1 MALVKSD
8 IGPLLKAG
16 LKTQFFQTFA
26 ETPSM
31 YDRISTLIPSDKD
44 TEQYAWLG
52 ALPGV
57 REFLDER
64 QSQDMTPYSYAIKN
78 KTWEST
84 ISVDRAALEDDLYG
98 QIPLR
103 IKQMAM
109 SAKQHLDILT
119 FGMLA
124 AGFTQ
129 NGYDAVPF
137 FGTHA
142 QGGAQSNRGTDAL
155 SAASLQSA
163 VTAMMRFT
171 DDQGKPA
178 GVTPDLLVV
187 APENYWEARVLL
199 ESTYY
204 PDPVSTASQQLAMNP
219 LMGSLKLLSS
229 PYLVSPELYWEGRV
243 LLESTYYP
251 DPLTAASQLL
261 AMNPL
266 MGSLKL
272 LSSPY
277 LVSPTNWFL
286 LDTKRIVKAIVL
298 QMRKDFEF
306 TALDDEDN
314 AFMRDTLYYGVRARY
329 NCGFGD
335 WRGAYGAML

>member
-137 FGTHA
+137 FGTHT

-178 GVTPDLLVV
+178 GVSPDLLV
-187 APENYWEARVLL
+187 
-199 ESTYY
+199 
-204 PDPVSTASQQLAMNP
+204 
-219 LMGSLKLLSS
+219 
-229 PYLVSPELYWEGRV
+229 VSPELYWEGRV

>member
-1 MALVKSD
+1 MTLVKSD
-8 IGPLLKAG
+8 IGPLLRAG
-16 LKTQFFQTFA
+16 LKTQFFKTFA

-31 YDRISTLIPSDKD
+31 WDKVATRIESDKD
-44 TEQYAWLG
+44 TEEYAWLG

-64 QSQDMTPYSYAIKN
+64 QSQDMTAYSYAIKN
-78 KTWEST
+78 KTFEST

-103 IKQMAM
+103 IKQMAT

-119 FGMLA
+119 FGVLA
-124 AGFTQ
+124 SGFTQ
-129 NGYDAVPF
+129 NGYDGVPF
-137 FGTHA
+137 FGTHTQA
-142 QGGAQSNRGTDAL
+142 GAQSNRGVDAL
-155 SAASLQSA
+155 SSASLQAA

-178 GVTPDLLVV
+178 GVSPDLLV
-187 APENYWEARVLL
+187 
-199 ESTYY
+199 
-204 PDPVSTASQQLAMNP
+204 
-219 LMGSLKLLSS
+219 
-229 PYLVSPELYWEGRV
+229 VSPELYWEGRI
-243 LLESTYYP
+243 LLESTYFP
-251 DPLTAASQLL
+251 DPLTSASQYL

-277 LVSPTNWFL
+277 LVSPTDWYL
-286 LDTKRIVKAIVL
+286 LDTKRVVKAVVL
-298 QMRKDFEF
+298 QIRKDFEF
-306 TALDDEDN
+306 TALDDEEN
-314 AFMRDTLYYGVRARY
+314 AFMRDKLHYGVRARY

-335 WRGAYGAML
+335 WRGAYGATV

>member
-26 ETPSM
+26 ETRAM
-31 YDRISTLIPSDKD
+31 YDRVATVIPSDKD
-44 TEQYAWLG
+44 SKEYAWLG

-64 QSQDMTPYSYAIKN
+64 QAQDLTPYSYAIKN

-84 ISVDRAALEDDLYG
+84 ISVDRTALEDDLYG

-119 FGMLA
+119 FGMLGQ
-124 AGFTQ
+124 GFTQ
-129 NGYDAVPF
+129 TGYDGVPF
-137 FGTHA
+137 FGTHH
-142 QGGAQSNRGTDAL
+142 QGGAQSNLGGDAL

-178 GVTPDLLVV
+178 GVMPDLLVV
-187 APENYWEARVLL
+187 TPELYWEARVLL
-199 ESTYY
+199 ESTYF
-204 PDPVSTASQQLAMNP
+204 PDPVETASQVLAMNP
-219 LMGSLKLLSS
+219 LMGSLKLLTSQ
-229 PYLVSPELYWEGRV
+229 YLVSPA
-243 LLESTYYP
+243 
-251 DPLTAASQLL
+251 D
-261 AMNPL
+261 
-266 MGSLKL
+266 
-272 LSSPY
+272 
-277 LVSPTNWFL
+277 WFI
-286 LDTKRIVKAIVL
+286 LDTKRVVKALVL

-306 TALDDEDN
+306 TALDDEEN
-314 AFMRDTLYYGVRARY
+314 AFMRDTLFYGVRARY

-335 WRGAYGAML
+335 WRAAYGAHVS

>member
-178 GVTPDLLVV
+178 GVSPDLLV
-187 APENYWEARVLL
+187 
-199 ESTYY
+199 
-204 PDPVSTASQQLAMNP
+204 
-219 LMGSLKLLSS
+219 
-229 PYLVSPELYWEGRV
+229 VSPELYWEGRV

-251 DPLTAASQLL
+251 DPVSAASQLL

>member
-26 ETPSM
+26 KTPSM

-142 QGGAQSNRGTDAL
+142 QGGAQSNRGGDAL
-155 SAASLQSA
+155 SAVSLQNA

-178 GVTPDLLVV
+178 GVSPDLLV
-187 APENYWEARVLL
+187 
-199 ESTYY
+199 
-204 PDPVSTASQQLAMNP
+204 
-219 LMGSLKLLSS
+219 
-229 PYLVSPELYWEGRV
+229 VSPELYWEGRV

>member
-84 ISVDRAALEDDLYG
+84 ISVDRAALEDDLFG
-98 QIPLR
+98 QIQLR
-103 IKQMAM
+103 IKQMAS

-142 QGGAQSNRGTDAL
+142 QGGAQSNRGADAL
-155 SAASLQSA
+155 SAASLQNT

-178 GVTPDLLVV
+178 GVSPDLLV
-187 APENYWEARVLL
+187 
-199 ESTYY
+199 
-204 PDPVSTASQQLAMNP
+204 
-219 LMGSLKLLSS
+219 
-229 PYLVSPELYWEGRV
+229 VSPELYWEGRV

-251 DPLTAASQLL
+251 DPVSAASQVL

-335 WRGAYGAML
+335 WRGAFGAML

>member
-142 QGGAQSNRGTDAL
+142 QGGAQSNRGVDPL

-178 GVTPDLLVV
+178 GVSPDLLV
-187 APENYWEARVLL
+187 
-199 ESTYY
+199 
-204 PDPVSTASQQLAMNP
+204 
-219 LMGSLKLLSS
+219 
-229 PYLVSPELYWEGRV
+229 VSPELYWEGRV

-251 DPLTAASQLL
+251 DPVSAASQLL

>member
-178 GVTPDLLVV
+178 GVSPDLLV
-187 APENYWEARVLL
+187 
-199 ESTYY
+199 
-204 PDPVSTASQQLAMNP
+204 
-219 LMGSLKLLSS
+219 
-229 PYLVSPELYWEGRV
+229 VSPELYWEGRV

>member
-8 IGPLLKAG
+8 IGPLLRAG
-16 LKTQFFQTFA
+16 LKTQFFKTFA
-26 ETPSM
+26 ETPAM
-31 YDRISTLIPSDKD
+31 WDKVATRIESDKD
-44 TEQYAWLG
+44 TEEYAWLG

-64 QSQDMTPYSYAIKN
+64 QSQDMTAYSYAIKN
-78 KTWEST
+78 KTFEST

-103 IKQMAM
+103 IKQMAT

-119 FGMLA
+119 FGVLA
-124 AGFTQ
+124 SGFVQT
-129 NGYDAVPF
+129 GYDGVPF
-137 FGTHA
+137 FGTHTVSV
-142 QGGAQSNRGTDAL
+142 GGPQSNRGTDAL
-155 SAASLQSA
+155 SSASLQAA

-178 GVTPDLLVV
+178 GVSPDLLV
-187 APENYWEARVLL
+187 
-199 ESTYY
+199 
-204 PDPVSTASQQLAMNP
+204 
-219 LMGSLKLLSS
+219 
-229 PYLVSPELYWEGRV
+229 VSPELYWEGRI

-251 DPLTAASQLL
+251 DPLSSASQLL

-277 LVSPTNWFL
+277 LVSPTDWYL
-286 LDTKRIVKAIVL
+286 LDTKRVVKAVVL

-314 AFMRDTLYYGVRARY
+314 AFMRDKLHYGVRARY

-335 WRGAYGAML
+335 WRGAYGAMP

>member
-142 QGGAQSNRGTDAL
+142 QGGAQSNRGVDPL

-178 GVTPDLLVV
+178 GVSPDLLV
-187 APENYWEARVLL
+187 
-199 ESTYY
+199 
-204 PDPVSTASQQLAMNP
+204 
-219 LMGSLKLLSS
+219 
-229 PYLVSPELYWEGRV
+229 VSPELYWEGRV

-266 MGSLKL
+266 MGSMKL

>member
-31 YDRISTLIPSDKD
+31 YDRISTRIESDKD
-44 TEQYAWLG
+44 TEEYAWLG

-64 QSQDMTPYSYAIKN
+64 KSQDMTAYSYAIKN

-119 FGMLA
+119 FGVLA
-124 AGFTQ
+124 SGFAQ
-129 NGYDAVPF
+129 NSYDGVPF
-137 FGTHA
+137 FGTHH
-142 QGGAQSNRGTDAL
+142 QGGAQSNMGTAALGSDAL
-155 SAASLQSA
+155 QAAI
-163 VTAMMRFT
+163 TAMMRFT
-171 DDQGKPA
+171 DDQGKVA
-178 GVTPDLLVV
+178 GVNPDLLVV

-199 ESTYY
+199 ESTYF
-204 PDPVSTASQQLAMNP
+204 PDALTTAN
-219 LMGSLKLLSS
+219 
-229 PYLVSPELYWEGRV
+229 
-243 LLESTYYP
+243 
-251 DPLTAASQLL
+251 QLL

-277 LVSPTNWFL
+277 LMRPGDWFL
-286 LDTKRIVKAIVL
+286 LDTKRVVKAIVL

-306 TALDDEDN
+306 TALDDEEN

-335 WRGAYGAML
+335 WRGAYGAQVG

>member
-137 FGTHA
+137 FGTHT

-155 SAASLQSA
+155 SAASLQNA

-178 GVTPDLLVV
+178 GVSPDLLV
-187 APENYWEARVLL
+187 
-199 ESTYY
+199 
-204 PDPVSTASQQLAMNP
+204 
-219 LMGSLKLLSS
+219 
-229 PYLVSPELYWEGRV
+229 VSPELYWEGRV

-251 DPLTAASQLL
+251 DPVSAASQLL

-286 LDTKRIVKAIVL
+286 LDTKDRKSTRLNSSHVL
-298 QMRKDFEF
+298 RSRMPSS
-306 TALDDEDN
+306 A
-314 AFMRDTLYYGVRARY
+314 
-329 NCGFGD
+329 
-335 WRGAYGAML
+335 

>member
-8 IGPLLKAG
+8 IGPLLRAG
-16 LKTQFFQTFA
+16 LQTQFFQTFA

-31 YDRISTLIPSDKD
+31 YDRVATTIHSDKD

-64 QSQDMTPYSYAIKN
+64 QAQDMTPYSYAIKN
-78 KTWEST
+78 RTWEST

-103 IKQMAM
+103 IKQMAA

-119 FGMLA
+119 FAVLA
-124 AGFTQ
+124 SGFSQ

-137 FGTHA
+137 FGTHN
-142 QGGAQSNRGTDAL
+142 QGGAQTNKSTDAL
-155 SAASLQSA
+155 SAAALQ
-163 VTAMMRFT
+163 TAITTMMRFT

-178 GVTPDLLVV
+178 GVNPDLLVV
-187 APENYWEARVLL
+187 APENHWEARVLL
-199 ESTYY
+199 ESTYF
-204 PDPVSTASQQLAMNP
+204 
-219 LMGSLKLLSS
+219 
-229 PYLVSPELYWEGRV
+229 
-243 LLESTYYP
+243 P
-251 DPLTAASQLL
+251 DPLITASQLL

-277 LVSPTNWFL
+277 LVSPNSWYL

-298 QMRKDFEF
+298 QLRKDFEF
-306 TALDDEDN
+306 MALDDEEN
-314 AFMRDTLYYGVRARY
+314 AFMRDELFYGVRARY

-335 WRGAYGAML
+335 WRGAFGAQVS

>member
-142 QGGAQSNRGTDAL
+142 QGGAQSNRGVDPL

-178 GVTPDLLVV
+178 GVSPDLLV
-187 APENYWEARVLL
+187 
-199 ESTYY
+199 
-204 PDPVSTASQQLAMNP
+204 
-219 LMGSLKLLSS
+219 
-229 PYLVSPELYWEGRV
+229 VSPELYWEGRV

>member
-16 LKTQFFQTFA
+16 LQTQFFQTFA

-31 YDRISTLIPSDKD
+31 YDRVATIIHSDKD

-64 QSQDMTPYSYAIKN
+64 QAQDMTPYSYAIKN

-103 IKQMAM
+103 IKQMAA

-119 FGMLA
+119 FAMLSS
-124 AGFTQ
+124 GFSQ

-137 FGTHA
+137 FGTHN
-142 QGGAQSNRGTDAL
+142 QGGPQINKSTDPL
-155 SAASLQSA
+155 SAAALQTA
-163 VTAMMRFT
+163 ITAMMRFT

-178 GVTPDLLVV
+178 GVNPDLLVV
-187 APENYWEARVLL
+187 APENHWEARVLL
-199 ESTYY
+199 ESTYF
-204 PDPVSTASQQLAMNP
+204 
-219 LMGSLKLLSS
+219 
-229 PYLVSPELYWEGRV
+229 
-243 LLESTYYP
+243 P
-251 DPLTAASQLL
+251 DPLITASQLL

-277 LVSPTNWFL
+277 LVSPNNWYL

-298 QMRKDFEF
+298 QLRKDFEF
-306 TALDDEDN
+306 MALDDEET
-314 AFMRDTLYYGVRARY
+314 AFMRDELFYGVRARY

-335 WRGAYGAML
+335 WRGAFGAQVS

>member
-142 QGGAQSNRGTDAL
+142 QGGAQSNRGVDPL

-187 APENYWEARVLL
+187 
-199 ESTYY
+199 
-204 PDPVSTASQQLAMNP
+204 
-219 LMGSLKLLSS
+219 
-229 PYLVSPELYWEGRV
+229 SPELYWEGRV

-251 DPLTAASQLL
+251 DPLTAASQDL

-277 LVSPTNWFL
+277 LVSPTNWFV

-306 TALDDEDN
+306 TALDDEEN
-314 AFMRDTLYYGVRARY
+314 AFMRDTLFYGVRARY

>member
-26 ETPSM
+26 ESPSM
-31 YDRISTLIPSDKD
+31 YDRIATLIHSDKD

-103 IKQMAM
+103 IKQMAR

-119 FGMLA
+119 FGVLA
-124 AGFTQ
+124 SGFTQ

-137 FGTHA
+137 FGTHTQA
-142 QGGAQSNRGTDAL
+142 SAQSNKGTGVLDAL
-155 SAASLQSA
+155 SLQAA

-204 PDPVSTASQQLAMNP
+204 PDPVSTASQ
-219 LMGSLKLLSS
+219 
-229 PYLVSPELYWEGRV
+229 V
-243 LLESTYYP
+243 
-251 DPLTAASQLL
+251 L

-286 LDTKRIVKAIVL
+286 LDTQRIVKAVVL

-306 TALDDEDN
+306 TALDDEN
-314 AFMRDTLYYGVRARY
+314 SAFMRDTLSYGVRARY

-335 WRGAYGAML
+335 WRGAYGAQV

>member
-84 ISVDRAALEDDLYG
+84 ISVDRAALEDDLFG
-98 QIPLR
+98 QIQLR
-103 IKQMAM
+103 IKQMAS

-142 QGGAQSNRGTDAL
+142 QGGAQSNRGADAL
-155 SAASLQSA
+155 SAASLQNA

-178 GVTPDLLVV
+178 GVSPDLLV
-187 APENYWEARVLL
+187 
-199 ESTYY
+199 
-204 PDPVSTASQQLAMNP
+204 
-219 LMGSLKLLSS
+219 
-229 PYLVSPELYWEGRV
+229 VSPELYWEGRV

-251 DPLTAASQLL
+251 DPVSAASQVL

-335 WRGAYGAML
+335 WRGAFGAML